1 MFNNSILYL
10 CFKKPGTKDDYE
22 TLEDVAPGVRFEY
35 DFSGASKTKR
45 EETKGGDDWLID
57 WLTLCMKY

>member
-22 TLEDVAPGVRFEY
+22 ALAEVAPGENFEY
-35 DFSGASKTKR
+35 DFSGNVKKR
-45 EETKGGDDWLID
+45 EENKASDD
-57 WLTLCMKY
+57 